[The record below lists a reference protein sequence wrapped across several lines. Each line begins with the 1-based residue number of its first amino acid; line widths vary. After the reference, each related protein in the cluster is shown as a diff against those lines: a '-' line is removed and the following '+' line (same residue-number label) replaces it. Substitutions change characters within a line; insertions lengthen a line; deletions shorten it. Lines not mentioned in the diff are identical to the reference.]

1 MPETVKNYYI
11 MGAGALG
18 KYLLTFFNSKK
29 GMIFHGF
36 LDNKSVGENIIK
48 PNNADKN
55 ITVIIGSI
63 NYLYEM
69 TVQLKELGFKNI
81 IPFDRL
87 TLMYPEL
94 QNYNMSFLGLKDDIE
109 NNYTEYEKVYNLL
122 SDEKSKNIFNKIIEY
137 RKSYDVNIYH
147 QISDKPEMQYCDKI
161 APRNIGV
168 FVDGGAF
175 DGDTVS
181 RAIRNGFKAHKIYF
195 FEPDELSIKQAKENL
210 KNIKGIEYLPY
221 GISDKEKVLN
231 FVAENAFGSHF
242 SENGNKSV
250 KCISLDETVKEDKA
264 FIKLDIEGAEKDAIL
279 GAERLIKNG
288 SPFAICVYHK
298 PKDIWE
304 IPQLI
309 QKISNN
315 GYKLYLRHYT
325 NNILETVLYGVPND

>member
-1 MPETVKNYYI
+1 MPKTIKDYYI

-18 KYLLTFFNSKK
+18 KYLLTFFNDKK
-29 GMIFHGF
+29 DMTFHGF
-36 LDNKSVGENIIK
+36 LDNKSIGENIIK
-48 PNNADKN
+48 PNDADKS

-69 TVQLKELGFKNI
+69 TVQLKELGFESI
-81 IPFDRL
+81 IPFDSL
-87 TLMYPEL
+87 TLIYPEL
-94 QNYNMSFLGLKDDIE
+94 QNYNMSYIGLKEDLK
-109 NNYTEYEKVYNLL
+109 NNYSEYEKAYNLL
-122 SDEKSKNIFNKIIEY
+122 SDEKSKRVFSQITEY
-137 RKSYDVNIYH
+137 RKTFDLNLYPRIA
-147 QISDKPEMQYCDKI
+147 DKPELQYCDEV

-175 DGDTVS
+175 NGDTVL
-181 RAIRNGFKAHKIYF
+181 RAMKNGFKTDKIYF

-210 KNIKGIEYLPY
+210 KNIKGIKYLPY
-221 GISDKEKVLN
+221 GISDKEKVLS
-231 FVAENAFGSHF
+231 FAAENAFGSHF
-242 SENGNKSV
+242 TENGNKSV
-250 KCISLDETVKEDKA
+250 KCVSLDETVIEDKA

-309 QKISNN
+309 QQISNN

-325 NNILETVLYGVPND
+325 NNILETVLYGVPK